1 MTTYPNAEYWR
12 KRAVTNA
19 QARNG
24 YMRHG
29 RAQADKLDLAEGQ
42 IRFFEWQVR
51 EYSSTQNKHLARIDE
66 LEAQVEA
73 LAAENRKLRQENRVL
88 SARSQERRYA
98 VENLRQD
105 TGVVIDILEKAL
117 SDSRNKPVVG
127 EDEIP
132 F

>member
-66 LEAQVEA
+66 LEAQVK
-73 LAAENRKLRQENRVL
+73 KLEMSL
-88 SARSQERRYA
+88 SCARGDRAWLLKQVEWLKGQCLCGATPSWVASHLDVILSKYRR
-98 VENLRQD
+98 LI
-105 TGVVIDILEKAL
+105 GWK
-117 SDSRNKPVVG
+117 
-127 EDEIP
+127 
-132 F
+132 